1 MIALANSTALLLD
14 HKTGDVKPVEYDGE
28 LDTLKSLLGVDLVDA
43 EMLDR
48 YNILFCDEEWRE
60 KEYLIGFK
68 VTYKRRVF
76 HFAGSAL
83 ITGDNA
89 GKNAPLD
96 LNQSELKILVV
107 RL

>member
-1 MIALANSTALLLD
+1 MIALAHTAALLLD
-14 HKTGDVKPVEYDGE
+14 HKTGTVRPVEYDGE
-28 LDTLKSLLGVDLVDA
+28 LSTLRELLGVEFVDA
-43 EMLDR
+43 EMLDP

-60 KEYLIGFK
+60 KNYPIGFK
-68 VTYKRRVF
+68 VTYKKRVF

-83 ITGDNA
+83 ITGDDA

>member
-1 MIALANSTALLLD
+1 MIALANTTAILLNHPD
-14 HKTGDVKPVEYDGE
+14 GTVRFVEYDGK
-28 LDTLKSLLGVDLVDA
+28 LDTLRQLLGVDMVDA

-48 YNILFCDEEWRE
+48 HNILFCDEEWRE
-60 KEYLIGFK
+60 KDYSIGFK

-83 ITGDNA
+83 ITGDDA
-89 GKNAPLD
+89 GKNAPLN

>member
-1 MIALANSTALLLD
+1 MIALAHTSAILLNHSD
-14 HKTGDVKPVEYDGE
+14 GTVRIVNYDGK
-28 LDTLKSLLGVDLVDA
+28 LDTLRSLLGVDLVDA

-60 KEYLIGFK
+60 KNYPIGFK
-68 VTYKRRVF
+68 VTYKKRVL

-83 ITGDNA
+83 ITGDDA
-89 GKNAPLD
+89 GKNAPLN
-96 LNQSELKILVV
+96 LNQSELKILIV